1 MPSAVMR
8 SRWGVWTSELPLKPT
23 SPKPRSSAMR
33 KMIFGFDELTTGG
46 LVSPAASRDRE
57 NERRRDREIIFI
69 RGIVNVF
76 FHSGRLIERV
86 FAVGSGFDGFSHARN
101 ILNKTVSFMS
111 ILLLKHPPL

>member
-1 MPSAVMR
+1 
-8 SRWGVWTSELPLKPT
+8 
-23 SPKPRSSAMR
+23 MR

-76 FHSGRLIERV
+76 YSSTRG
-86 FAVGSGFDGFSHARN
+86 G
-101 ILNKTVSFMS
+101 
-111 ILLLKHPPL
+111 